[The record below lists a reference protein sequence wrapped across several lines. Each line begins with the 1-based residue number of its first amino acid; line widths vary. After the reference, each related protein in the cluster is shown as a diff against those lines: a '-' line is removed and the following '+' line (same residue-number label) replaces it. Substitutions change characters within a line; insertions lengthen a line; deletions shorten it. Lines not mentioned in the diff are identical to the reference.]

1 MKFWKS
7 VIRIWFTL
15 ASLASFLVGWA
26 VLAHAPKPNQF
37 NLSGVPAMPRLDPI
51 PSLEQVMLSGQS
63 QSSQSFTQRSQRSV
77 VLRSGGS

>member
-1 MKFWKS
+1 MKFWKI

-15 ASLASFLVGWA
+15 ASLASFLTGWV

-37 NLSGVPAMPRLDPI
+37 NPSNIPSMPRLDPV
-51 PSLEQVMLSGQS
+51 PTLNQVMFPGEAP
-63 QSSQSFTQRSQRSV
+63 SSINIVQRSV

>member
-7 VIRIWFTL
+7 VIRTWFTL
-15 ASLASFLVGWA
+15 ASLASFFVGWV

-37 NLSGVPAMPRLDPI
+37 NPSDIPSMPRLDPV
-51 PSLEQVMLSGQS
+51 PSLSDVMLSGQS
-63 QSSQSFTQRSQRSV
+63 QSLVPSSQRRV

>member
-37 NLSGVPAMPRLDPI
+37 DPSNISAMPRLDPV
-51 PSLEQVMLSGQS
+51 PSLDQVMLSDQS
-63 QSSQSFTQRSQRSV
+63 QTQSFIQSNQRAQI
-77 VLRSGGS
+77 LRSGGS